1 MKKEINLE
9 KYRSKLI
16 LQKQY
21 LFKIKK
27 LEAKKRHTIEQLTT
41 LQNSCNHD
49 LIMFFNRP
57 SMHLE
62 NNGYAKCLFCGEEL
76 ILDNPQNSIN
86 LALAINEG
94 LLSEDFIFSMQ
105 GAEFIVINKARDIL
119 EELAITDPVM
129 SLDDIKMNLI
139 LKLQDEEQRR
149 ERISRLL
156 EKKE

>member
-1 MKKEINLE
+1 MINLE
-9 KYRSKLI
+9 EYRSKLI

-27 LEAKKRHTIEQLTT
+27 LEAKKRHTVEQLAA
-41 LQNSCNHD
+41 LQNSCKHD
-49 LIMFFNRP
+49 LIMYFNKP
-57 SMHLE
+57 SLKDE
-62 NNGYAKCLFCGEEL
+62 NNGYSKCLFCGETL

-86 LALAINEG
+86 LDMAINES
-94 LLSEDFIFSMQ
+94 LLTEQFVFSMQ
-105 GAEFIVINKARDIL
+105 GTEFIVINKARDIL
-119 EELAITDPVM
+119 EELAITDPEM

-139 LKLQDEEQRR
+139 LKLQDEEKRR